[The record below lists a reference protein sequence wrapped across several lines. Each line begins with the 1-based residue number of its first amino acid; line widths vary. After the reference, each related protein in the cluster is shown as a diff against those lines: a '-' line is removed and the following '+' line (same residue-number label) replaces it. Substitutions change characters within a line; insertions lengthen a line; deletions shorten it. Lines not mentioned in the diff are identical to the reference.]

1 MDTTL
6 SGQAGDMFSP
16 PELYLEAYQD
26 GIAEQLEGF
35 VLLLEINES
44 ELDPRDV
51 GNVSL
56 SRSVYLVRINQS
68 GITPTIH
75 QIIISL
81 TGNRLI
87 PYIIEPHAWMMAMII
102 VE

>member
-6 SGQAGDMFSP
+6 PGLAEGVFDP

-26 GIAEQLEGF
+26 GIAEQSEGF
-35 VLLLEINES
+35 VLLLEIDEL

-51 GNVSL
+51 GNISL
-56 SRSVYLVRINQS
+56 SRSIYLVRINQS

-75 QIIISL
+75 NYHFSDKKL
-81 TGNRLI
+81 TNQYRV
-87 PYIIEPHAWMMAMII
+87 PC
-102 VE
+102 

>member
-6 SGQAGDMFSP
+6 PGVAGGVFISP
-16 PELYLEAYQD
+16 DLSIEAYQD
-26 GIAEQLEGF
+26 GIAEQSEGF
-35 VLLLEINES
+35 VLLLEIDES

-68 GITPTIH
+68 GMMPTMH
-75 QIIISL
+75 KIIISL
-81 TGNRLI
+81 TGNKLI
-87 PYIIEPHAWMMAMII
+87 
-102 VE
+102 

>member
-6 SGQAGDMFSP
+6 PGLAEGFFDP

-26 GIAEQLEGF
+26 GIAEQSEGF
-35 VLLLEINES
+35 VLLLEIDES

-56 SRSVYLVRINQS
+56 SRSVYLIRINQS
-68 GITPTIH
+68 GIIPTIH
-75 QIIISL
+75 KIIISL
-81 TGNRLI
+81 TRNRV
-87 PYIIEPHAWMMAMII
+87 PC
-102 VE
+102 

>member
-6 SGQAGDMFSP
+6 SGQAGGMFSP

-26 GIAEQLEGF
+26 GIAEQSEGF
-35 VLLLEINES
+35 VLLLEIDES

-51 GNVSL
+51 GSVSL

-68 GITPTIH
+68 GITLTI
-75 QIIISL
+75 QK
-81 TGNRLI
+81 
-87 PYIIEPHAWMMAMII
+87 II
-102 VE
+102 VL